1 MSVNQTT
8 VIAVDLGGTWMRS
21 AVVGKDGNT
30 RGQLIRRPAG
40 RQRLPEEIIKD
51 LISLVT
57 ETASSDNEAREMGI
71 AGVALGVPTV
81 INTEGR
87 LAASDNLPTLGGIAL
102 GTEIERRTGWAVRLF
117 NDATCFAVGEWRQG
131 IGKGLRFF
139 CGITLGTGIGLGI
152 IADGRPLR
160 GSHGMAGEIWKSQ
173 LGKAHVE
180 DFVSGA
186 GLMRL
191 FKARTGRSI
200 AGEDIHALA
209 KKGDPDALAVFNEFG
224 NFLGQTLAWIINCVD
239 PDAIVLGGSVVHSFA
254 HFEQPMREAML
265 GFCSHDVQTSVA
277 ASVLGEK
284 ASIIGAAE
292 LFNDS
297 MNKLPHS

>member
-1 MSVNQTT
+1 MNINQTT

-21 AVVGKDGNT
+21 SVVGKDGSI
-30 RGQLIRRPAG
+30 RGQLIRRPTG

-51 LISLVT
+51 LISLIT
-57 ETASSDNEAREMGI
+57 ETASPDNASKEVGI

-81 INTEGR
+81 IDTEDR

-102 GTEIERRTGWAVRLF
+102 GKEIERRTGWPVRLF
-117 NDATCFAVGEWRQG
+117 NDAACFTVGEWRWG
-131 IGKGLRFF
+131 IGKGMLSF

-152 IADGRPLR
+152 IADGRLLK
-160 GSHGMAGEIWKSQ
+160 GSRGMAGEIWKSS
-173 LGKAHVE
+173 LGTAQVE

-200 AGEDIHALA
+200 AGEDIHVLA
-209 KKGDPDALAVFNEFG
+209 EKGDPAALAVFNEFG
-224 NFLGQTLAWIINCVD
+224 CWLGQTLAWIINCID
-239 PDAIVLGGSVVHSFA
+239 PDAIALGGSVVRSFS
-254 HFEQPMREAML
+254 HFEQPMRETMARY
-265 GFCSHDVQTSVA
+265 CSHDVRTSVS

-284 ASIIGAAE
+284 ASMIGAAE

-297 MNKLPHS
+297 MNKISDS